1 MSATEK
7 FVAARQFLLDHRT
20 DYEKAYREF
29 RWPDLTDFN
38 WARDW
43 FDVYAQGNSKTALW
57 LRREGRDEVKFSYQ
71 ELAERSDRVA
81 HFLQRHGVEP
91 GDRIVLC
98 LPNVAA
104 IWELML
110 AAIKIG
116 AVVVPTTTLATESEI
131 RDRLARSG
139 ARIVVTDESAMDH
152 IPSDADVKRILVGG
166 STAGWIPYADAL
178 EETRDYKII
187 FTQADDPFLLYFT
200 SGTTAKAKLVLHT
213 HQSYPVGH
221 LSTMY
226 WIGIQESDIHQNI
239 SSPGWAKHAWSSFF
253 APWNAG
259 ATNFVYDAPRF
270 RAANTL
276 LALEEVGVTTL
287 CAPPT
292 VWRMIIL
299 EDLGPKPRALRELAS
314 AGEPLNPEVIEQ
326 VQKAWDLVIRDGYG
340 QTETSA
346 LIGNSPGQNL
356 KLGSMGRPLPG
367 FQIRLV
373 DMQDQDCQ
381 EGEVAVGLAPRPT
394 GLMTGYMDDP
404 KLTRVAMQNALY
416 HTGDQAA
423 LDAEGYFFFVGRADD
438 VFKSS
443 DYRISPFELESVLM
457 EHPLVAEVAIVP
469 SPDPLRTN
477 VPKAFIA
484 IVADAR
490 PTEEIAREVL
500 LFAKQRLAAYKRVRK
515 LEFHELPK
523 TISGKIRRAELRKI
537 EAQRVK
543 DEQRGPLEFWLK
555 DFE

>member
-1 MSATEK
+1 MSATQK
-7 FVAARQFLLDHRT
+7 FIAARQFLLDNRT
-20 DYEKAYREF
+20 DYDKAYQEF

-43 FDVYAQGNSKTALW
+43 FDVYAQGNTKTALW
-57 LRREGRDEVKFSYQ
+57 LRREGKDELKFSYQ
-71 ELAERSDRVA
+71 KLAERSDRVA
-81 HFLQRHGVEP
+81 HFLQRQGVEA

-110 AAIKIG
+110 ASIKIG
-116 AVVVPTTTLATESEI
+116 AVVVPTTTLCTESDI
-131 RDRLARSG
+131 RDRLVRSG
-139 ARIVVTDESAMDH
+139 ARIVVTDESAIDR
-152 IPSDADVKRILVGG
+152 IPSDAEIKRILVGG
-166 STAGWIPYADAL
+166 NAAGWIAYESAL
-178 EETRDYKII
+178 AEDRGYRIVP
-187 FTQADDPFLLYFT
+187 TQATDPFLLYFT

-226 WIGIQESDIHQNI
+226 WIGIRESDVHQNI

-259 ATNFVYDAPRF
+259 ATNFVYEAPRF
-270 RAANTL
+270 KAANTL
-276 LALEEVGVTTL
+276 RVLEDVGVTTL

-299 EDLGPKPRALRELAS
+299 ENLGSRPQALRELAS

-326 VQKAWDLVIRDGYG
+326 VEKAWGLVIRDGYG
-340 QTETSA
+340 QTETTA
-346 LIGNSPGQNL
+346 LIGNSPGQTV
-356 KLGSMGRPLPG
+356 KPGSMGRPLPG
-367 FQIRLV
+367 YQIAVV
-373 DMQDQDCQ
+373 DLQDQPCE
-381 EGEVAVGLAPRPT
+381 EGEVAVKLNPPPA
-394 GLMTGYMDDP
+394 GLMTAYLDDP
-404 KLTRVAMQNALY
+404 DKTQAVMQNALY
-416 HTGDQAA
+416 HTGDLASV
-423 LDAEGYFFFVGRADD
+423 DGEGYFFFVGRGDD

-469 SPDPLRTN
+469 SSDAIRTN
-477 VPKAFIA
+477 VPKAFIT

-490 PTEEIAREVL
+490 PSEEIARNIL
-500 LFAKQRLAAYKRVRK
+500 LFAKEKLAAYKRVRK
-515 LEFHELPK
+515 IEFHELPK
-523 TISGKIRRAELRKI
+523 TISGKIRRAELRKM